1 MMRTFHPY
9 AYPELKEYVTRLLE
23 EGKSFE
29 VTLVVDV
36 NNQPHHWE
44 VEEK

>member
-1 MMRTFHPY
+1 MIQTFPPY
-9 AYPELKEYVTRLLE
+9 DYEELKNHVSRLLN

-36 NNQPHHWE
+36 NNKPHHWE